1 VGESIGKAYK
11 PWLILSLSVLV
22 GSLVLAGVAV
32 IAGFSSFSASSTP
45 LWVIVLGVMAA
56 FGVAAGFGGFFLLMV
71 IAGWKSFREG
81 QRVQVIHPGRA
92 E

>member
-81 QRVQVIHPGRA
+81 QRVQVIPPGRA

>member
-45 LWVIVLGVMAA
+45 LWVIVLGVT
-56 FGVAAGFGGFFLLMV
+56 AGFGGFFLLMV

-81 QRVQVIHPGRA
+81 QRVQVIPPGRA